1 MKKNKPGKAAINNK
15 PEEKQPVT
23 FFAKSGS
30 PKNFRET
37 VKLVMNLVVNLF
49 G

>member
-1 MKKNKPGKAAINNK
+1 MKNDNIDKSKIGNRVKEKHAA
-15 PEEKQPVT
+15 E

-30 PKNFRET
+30 PKNFKET
-37 VKLVMNLVVNLF
+37 IKLLLNLVVNLF